1 MKNKKLLM
9 VLAGVVIL
17 AAGIGVGAY
26 AASTYGTQSDPLVAK
41 SYLDDVLTPQLQD
54 EFESLVDMQVQQL
67 EQQISSVE
75 SSITGNFQAVT
86 LSSGQTLKGSVGCE
100 IVLRSGSATAS
111 GSTGLSDLTSG
122 TVVSNGSAMTEN
134 HLCVV
139 AAANEGVKAS
149 GAVTLLV
156 SGVYSIG

>member
-1 MKNKKLLM
+1 M
-9 VLAGVVIL
+9 VIAGIVIL

-26 AASTYGTQSDPLVAK
+26 AASIYGTQADPLVAK

-54 EFESLVDMQVQQL
+54 QFESLVDMQVQKI
-67 EQQISSVE
+67 EQKISSVE

-122 TVVSNGSAMTEN
+122 TVISNGSAVTAN

-139 AAANEGVKAS
+139 AVADEGVKAS
-149 GAVTLLV
+149 GAATFLV